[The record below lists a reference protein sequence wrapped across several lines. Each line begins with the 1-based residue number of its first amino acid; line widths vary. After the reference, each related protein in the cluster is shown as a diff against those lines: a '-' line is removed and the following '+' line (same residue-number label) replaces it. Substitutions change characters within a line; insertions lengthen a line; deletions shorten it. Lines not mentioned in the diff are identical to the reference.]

1 MKSPPER
8 FLEILKL
15 NCSRREARRQV
26 AHVGRSYDAHGHFQS
41 HPCDVSTDGQGYS
54 NTVSKNINSVD
65 GYSHQR
71 SSVYDDSRNFSGQGG
86 LVPIT
91 PAAITTAA
99 LFHLSP
105 TMIRAIVKSTGALVL
120 IPTAVLDTTI
130 PTMIQEITDATGVTT
145 MAISVA

>member
-1 MKSPPER
+1 M
-8 FLEILKL
+8 I
-15 NCSRREARRQV
+15 RET
-26 AHVGRSYDAHGHFQS
+26 FQAKE
-41 HPCDVSTDGQGYS
+41 D
-54 NTVSKNINSVD
+54 
-65 GYSHQR
+65 
-71 SSVYDDSRNFSGQGG
+71 

-130 PTMIQEITDATGVTT
+130 PTMIQEITDATPPWRFPWRKWP
-145 MAISVA
+145 